1 MKGSTQAR
9 GCDGAKG
16 DKCHPALFAPQHVTR
31 GGDKKVFVEAEEREY
46 KPEDWI
52 STWKRVDSP

>member
-1 MKGSTQAR
+1 VTKNQDDADIILIS
-9 GCDGAKG
+9 
-16 DKCHPALFAPQHVTR
+16 APKQHQRVQYN
-31 GGDKKVFVEAEEREY
+31 DKKVLAEAEEREY